1 VLSGGFKMDEAVF
14 FTDVSETFEDG
25 DRLLY
30 GQQGTVVGPGD
41 SKDEIEVLFPGNKT
55 TVGCDLTTLSRS
67 PPPPLPGGLS
77 AGSTVHYGGASE
89 NDPLHGKQGEV
100 VGPGRSDAQ
109 VSVLFAGTAGAVS
122 CYVTQLR
129 CSTQARATLPLPLP
143 APPPLPPPPSQ
154 AAEQLPQDAQQLPQD
169 AREPLPSPRCT
180 CLCWYRTARRPKGPQ
195 AIDQLAEAS
204 MAKKR
209 NTAASPEPTKS
220 PARRFSTSLSKLVE
234 HGIPARRQGRFSKQT
249 SSLELLPG
257 MRPKKSVRFGSKDL
271 EDDDALVQ
279 TL

>member
-1 VLSGGFKMDEAVF
+1 
-14 FTDVSETFEDG
+14 
-25 DRLLY
+25 
-30 GQQGTVVGPGD
+30 
-41 SKDEIEVLFPGNKT
+41 
-55 TVGCDLTTLSRS
+55 
-67 PPPPLPGGLS
+67 
-77 AGSTVHYGGASE
+77 
-89 NDPLHGKQGEV
+89 
-100 VGPGRSDAQ
+100 
-109 VSVLFAGTAGAVS
+109 
-122 CYVTQLR
+122 
-129 CSTQARATLPLPLP
+129 
-143 APPPLPPPPSQ
+143 
-154 AAEQLPQDAQQLPQD
+154 
-169 AREPLPSPRCT
+169 
-180 CLCWYRTARRPKGPQ
+180 
-195 AIDQLAEAS
+195 